1 MYKSKTMAAI
11 AKRNKRYDEV
21 KVVMDQFAEAMKKNN
36 DYGYAYMAGYLQ
48 SLVVSIAAD
57 SVESTEDVINQL
69 KNSSIMK
76 GVQ

>member
-21 KVVMDQFAEAMKKNN
+21 KVVMDQFAEAMKKNE

-48 SLVVSIAAD
+48 SMIVSIAAD
-57 SVESTEDVINQL
+57 SKDATADVINQL

>member
-76 GVQ
+76 GV